1 MSHDQGAFGRATG
14 RALEDDSGK
23 PRYLRYQRDLIEPHC
38 GRSVLEVGAGTGE
51 FAAHLT
57 GLDRHVLTDVD
68 PDAVEYLAQRFA
80 HRPEVETRL
89 LDLDGSAPSLHRSVE
104 TVLAIN
110 VLEHIEDDVAALRAL
125 SEHAVPG
132 GTIVLWVPGYQ
143 QLYGDFDR
151 RVGHFRRY
159 TPRTLRDAFEAAGLR
174 TQTSEPKNLLGA
186 AAWWLA
192 VRKGGTGAPNR
203 KLVSL
208 YDRFVV
214 PVTAGVE
221 RVVRAPFGQSV
232 LGVAQR
238 PDE

>member
-1 MSHDQGAFGRATG
+1 MSDDLGAFGRATG
-14 RALEDDSGK
+14 RSLEDDSGK

-68 PDAVEYLAQRFA
+68 PAAVEYMRQRFA
-80 HRPEVETRL
+80 HRPEVETQL
-89 LDLDGSAPSLHRSVE
+89 LDLDGSAPALREPVE

-110 VLEHIEDDVAALRAL
+110 VLEHIEDDAEALRAL
-125 SEHAVPG
+125 SENATPG
-132 GTIVLWVPGYQ
+132 GTIVMWVPGYQ

-151 RVGHFRRY
+151 KVGHFRRY
-159 TPRTLRDAFEAAGLR
+159 TPRTLREAFESAGLR
-174 TQTSEPKNLLGA
+174 TQVCEPKNLLGA

-192 VRKGGTGAPNR
+192 VRRGGAGAPNR
-203 KLVSL
+203 KLVSV

-214 PVTAGVE
+214 PVTKRVE
-221 RVVRAPFGQSV
+221 QVVRVPFGQSI
-232 LGVAQR
+232 LGVAR
-238 PDE
+238 KPDE